1 MREEGEEVKCNP
13 SITVSIEPTQEF
25 RDVLKGAVDGLQ
37 PIADRIDAL
46 ERDRDN
52 AGIVWKRA
60 VPALSARVEALEDL
74 HTPEGASHG
83 HFLKPPAAHKA
94 ACCDWWAG
102 ASEDIHEIRFHD
114 RRFGMAFPPR
124 FCPNCGARK
133 EAK

>member
-1 MREEGEEVKCNP
+1 MKCNP

-46 ERDRDN
+46 EQFQRDAN
-52 AGIVWKRA
+52 AWMDEHWELHGKKPAAPDVCCAWWQDTK
-60 VPALSARVEALEDL
+60 VLCEPHVMYNPALGEERL
-74 HTPEGASHG
+74 P
-83 HFLKPPAAHKA
+83 
-94 ACCDWWAG
+94 
-102 ASEDIHEIRFHD
+102 I
-114 RRFGMAFPPR
+114 R